1 MIRHDSPTGSPTSS
15 RERHVPKT
23 GAKAIASELSRR
35 IRSGELAPGG
45 LLPTERALQEEFG
58 AARSTVRRALAL
70 LGSSGDAQN
79 VPSRGVVASGLLERE
94 KKSREIALVDGH
106 TYVLRVLH
114 VRMGEM
120 LRERGYH
127 LVHLGGND
135 LASMEDPLRYASEK
149 GFAGALVWPFRGF
162 PDSTVI
168 NRAIAGM
175 PTIVLDHP
183 IRGVEADL
191 VTFDYLA
198 AGETATN
205 LLIEAGARRVGVTGI
220 WDMLSTTHDRF
231 AGYMKALFD
240 AGLQPRPTDF
250 LPIETSGLGR
260 QETDLLRH
268 RLSADDAP
276 DGLLVLQ
283 DSWIPSVA
291 ETALHA
297 GRRLPEDLGLATIGD
312 EVDLS
317 VDGRGLSTVALD
329 WDAFAVLAVER
340 LLARIESPSLPPA
353 TLVAPQIPIVRGLCG
368 APPAHWTPDPDAL
381 TGFHTREPYPRSRYR
396 YSSLPAL
403 LSSGLPE
410 APLSS
415 SS

>member
-1 MIRHDSPTGSPTSS
+1 MKRHETPAGSTNEPQDQKSS
-15 RERHVPKT
+15 KT
-23 GAKAIASELSRR
+23 GAKSIASELSRR

-45 LLPTERALQEEFG
+45 LLPTERALQAEFG

-70 LGSSGDAQN
+70 LGSSGDAHN
-79 VPSRGVVASGLLERE
+79 VPSRGVVASPLLAERE
-94 KKSREIALVDGH
+94 RGSREIALVDGH
-106 TYVLRVLH
+106 TYVLRVLQ

-135 LASMEDPLRYASEK
+135 GASMEDPLRYAAEK

-162 PDSTVI
+162 PDAGVI
-168 NRAIAGM
+168 DRAITKV
-175 PTIVLDHP
+175 PTVVLDHP
-183 IRGVEADL
+183 IRGVAADL
-191 VTFDYLA
+191 VTFDYFA

-205 LLIEAGARRVGVTGI
+205 LLIEAGAKRVGVTGI
-220 WDMLSTTHDRF
+220 WDMLPTTHDRF

-250 LPIETSGLGR
+250 LPIETSGLAR
-260 QETDLLRH
+260 QETELLRY
-268 RLSADDAP
+268 RLLAEDAP
-276 DGLLVLQ
+276 DALLILQ
-283 DSWIPSVA
+283 DTWTPYVA
-291 ETALHA
+291 ETALYA
-297 GRRLPEDLGLATIGD
+297 GRRLPEDLALATIGD
-312 EVDLS
+312 ETDLT

-340 LLARIESPSLPPA
+340 LLARIESPSLPA
-353 TLVAPQIPIVRGLCG
+353 TTLFAPQVPIVRGLCG
-368 APPAHWTPDPDAL
+368 APPAHWTPNPNAL

-403 LSSGLPE
+403 LG
-410 APLSS
+410 ATLSS